1 MLELTTQTDNGCIDV
16 ITDTLTVYPVPLIS
30 FEPIDTT
37 NCGPWTITFANTSS
51 AQNSED
57 TSSMQFEWLVDG
69 QVVSSTST
77 LTYMFD
83 TITGDTVCYNVKLI
97 GTTQHGC
104 VDSSETTICVYPDPI
119 AELSLDFIQ
128 CFCAPL
134 QIDSL
139 GIFAVDWPCLLY
151 TSPSPRD

>member
-1 MLELTTQTDNGCIDV
+1 MGYYYSFIGWNIVDPYDPLPSFEFNINSGFDSILYVLELTTQTDNGCIDV

-83 TITGDTVCYNVKLI
+83 TIT
-97 GTTQHGC
+97 
-104 VDSSETTICVYPDPI
+104 
-119 AELSLDFIQ
+119 
-128 CFCAPL
+128 
-134 QIDSL
+134 
-139 GIFAVDWPCLLY
+139 
-151 TSPSPRD
+151 